1 MLALGLQVL
10 LVMAV
15 QAHNPYQVAN
25 KLDLRPTIM
34 RILSHVRYM
43 LLQLPIRQEVAAAHL
58 RDLHHIL
65 GQCGIHFWL
74 IEGTALGAVREG
86 RVIPTDTDIDI
97 GIRSEDRPTLE
108 RRALPLLQRRGFVV
122 WKRAPHLISIVKSH
136 LCVDMMCAR
145 PGGHC
150 IDMPCDQYLPLVRP
164 DQLQRVRMY
173 GLEFWAPP
181 IAYLERV
188 YGQDWRTP
196 RHQWKPT
203 YRSE

>member
-1 MLALGLQVL
+1 MLIVL
-10 LVMAV
+10 VVLASK
-15 QAHNPYQVAN
+15 PYQVAHN
-25 KLDLRPTIM
+25 LDLRPTFM
-34 RILSHVRYM
+34 RIVSQVRYRW
-43 LLQLPIRQEVAAAHL
+43 LHLPIRQEVAASHL
-58 RDLHHIL
+58 RYLHHIL

-74 IEGTALGAVREG
+74 TEGTALGAIREG

-97 GIRSEDRPTLE
+97 GLQSDDRPTLE
-108 RRALPLLQRRGFVV
+108 PLLQRRGFVV
-122 WKRAPHLISIVKSH
+122 WRQASHMISIVKSQ
-136 LCVDMMCAR
+136 LCVDIMFAR

-164 DQLQRVRMY
+164 DRLQRVRMY

-188 YGQDWRTP
+188 DGQDWRAP

-203 YRSE
+203 YSSDEDVHIHNHS